1 MHKLLMAAVAAAVAV
16 AGFAV
21 FAFANPGPQG
31 TSLEITL
38 SKTGKDKPTG
48 ANTVLEP
55 AKRDTK
61 GTDDPS
67 DDHYTSPSKSV
78 IKLAKGSEVNT
89 AALPRCK
96 ASESDLQRGTK
107 TCPKNTK
114 IGAGVAQ
121 ALLGQPDDGAG
132 TPIVSLVDAFNY
144 KGGQLMMI
152 VTPCSPGTGPGTGAP
167 CSPFGGSRVP
177 LPGDWS
183 KVETRP
189 TLTVETPA
197 SFEQAN
203 IIITEF
209 QLKIRLIKT
218 DDGAYAR
225 TPDTCG
231 GTWRYQAVETYP
243 DGSTLKIN
251 DTQNC

>member
-1 MHKLLMAAVAAAVAV
+1 MHKLFLAAVAAAVAV

-21 FAFANPGPQG
+21 FAIAGTGPNN

-38 SKTGKDKPTG
+38 SKTGEDKPTG
-48 ANTVLEP
+48 ANTVLQP
-55 AKRDTK
+55 AKQDTK
-61 GTDDPS
+61 GTEDTS

-78 IKLAKGSEVNT
+78 IKLAKQGEINT
-89 AALPRCK
+89 AVLPRCK
-96 ASESDLQRGTK
+96 ASESDIQRGTK
-107 TCPKNTK
+107 KCPKNTK

-121 ALLGQPDDGAG
+121 ALLGQPDEGGG
-132 TPIVSLVDAFNY
+132 TSIVNLVDAFNR
-144 KGGQLMMI
+144 KNGMLLV
-152 VTPCSPGTGPGTGAP
+152 VTPCSPGTGPGTGAT
-167 CSPFGGSRVP
+167 CTPFGGSRVP
-177 LPGDWS
+177 LPGVWS
-183 KVETRP
+183 NVETRP
-189 TLTVETPA
+189 TLTVKTPA
-197 SFEQAN
+197 AFEQAN

-225 TPDTCG
+225 TPDVCRG
-231 GTWRYQAVETYP
+231 SWKYQAVETYP